1 MTIAVRPQSGPTRG
15 YRFPRFERRQL
26 DNGLKLIVAP
36 VHKLPVVTVV
46 ALVDAG
52 AMTDPRGK
60 EGLAQL
66 TARAITEGTVLYDGE
81 ALTDSLERLGTS
93 MDTSADWDAAMMT
106 LTVLTGKL
114 PEAFSHFANVL
125 ITPTF
130 PSASVERIKGERI
143 AEILQVE
150 SEPRELANEMFDSFV
165 YAAGSL
171 FTMPVGGTKSSISSV
186 TRQDVSE
193 FYAAR
198 YHPSGTTLI
207 VVGDVDVDSIERMV
221 AKVLYNWAGTPLNP
235 VSVIETPAR
244 TTRAIHIVRK
254 SDAPQSELRVGH
266 VSVPRTHLDYFKL
279 TVMNAILG
287 GLFSSRINLNL
298 REAHGYTYGAHS
310 EFDWRRAA
318 SPFVISTAVESNV
331 TAAALQEVLY
341 EIDRIR
347 NDGITE
353 SELSLATSY
362 LDGVFP
368 IRFETT
374 SAIAT
379 ALATLTLYNLPDDWY
394 DTYRER
400 IRGVT
405 TDDVLE
411 AVQAHIDPQ
420 RLQVVVIGSAETI
433 REQLEALR
441 FGPLT
446 MRDSNSELG
455 SNE

>member
-26 DNGLKLIVAP
+26 KNGLNLIIAP

-46 ALVDAG
+46 ALMDAG

-66 TARAITEGTVLYDGE
+66 TARAITEGTALYDGE

-93 MDTSADWDAAMMT
+93 IDASADWDATMMT
-106 LTVLTGKL
+106 LTVLTAKL
-114 PEAFSHFANVL
+114 PEAFAHFADVL
-125 ITPTF
+125 TTPTF
-130 PSASVERIKGERI
+130 PNASVERIKGERV

-165 YAAGSL
+165 YAADSR
-171 FTMPVGGTKSSISSV
+171 FTKPVGGTKASISSI
-186 TRQDVSE
+186 TRQDVSD
-193 FYAAR
+193 FYTAR

-207 VVGDVDVDSIERMV
+207 VVGDVEADSVERMV
-221 AKVLYNWAGTPLNP
+221 AGVLCGWTGNPVRP
-235 VSVIETPAR
+235 VSVVDAPAR
-244 TTRAIHIVRK
+244 TTRAIQIVRK
-254 SDAPQSELRVGH
+254 GDAPQSELRVGH
-266 VSVPRTHLDYFKL
+266 VSVARTHPDYFKL

-318 SPFVISTAVESNV
+318 SPFLISTAVESNV
-331 TAAALQEVLY
+331 TAAALQQTLY
-341 EIDRIR
+341 EIDRMR
-347 NDGITE
+347 SDGVTE

-379 ALATLTLYNLPDDWY
+379 ALATLTLYNLSDDWY
-394 DTYRER
+394 DTYRHR

-405 TDDVLE
+405 AGDVLD
-411 AVQAHIDPQ
+411 AVRAHVDPQ
-420 RLQVVVIGSAETI
+420 RLQIVVVGNAETI
-433 REQLEALR
+433 REQLETLH

-446 MRDSNSELG
+446 MRDASREPG